1 MKNKLVVES
10 LDKLSVDLYD
20 NEYEIDSEQFAN
32 ELLTYLAINLQK
44 AYDLIC
50 MLDSEGYF
58 DDETKKVTQV
68 RNEVDLYQIGD
79 VVNLLNSIEVEEEW
93 L

>member
-20 NEYEIDSEQFAN
+20 NEYEIDSEDFAN
-32 ELLTYLAINLQK
+32 ELISNLAINLQK
-44 AYDLIC
+44 AYDLID
-50 MLDSEGYF
+50 MLDNGGYF
-58 DDETKKVTQV
+58 DDETKKVTQI
-68 RNEVDLYQIGD
+68 RSEVDLYQIGD
-79 VVNLLNSIEVEEEW
+79 VINLLNKMEVEEKW